1 MKNLRKKLRE
11 DEEEELSKVPKVMEN
26 LGLENLTIF
35 NKKRFEEIEPWDY
48 EVEIIGD
55 VTLSNN
61 DKRILRLPPKFA
73 IEENLPEG
81 GLALDEEL
89 AYGKARMTI
98 NKEEDERL
106 DEEDEGLEED
116 EEEALETERDEA
128 RTRQIYNPIERIF
141 DDRFE

>member
-1 MKNLRKKLRE
+1 M
-11 DEEEELSKVPKVMEN
+11 
-26 LGLENLTIF
+26 TIF

-48 EVEIIGD
+48 EVEVIGE

-61 DKRILRLPPKFA
+61 EKRILRLPHKFA

-106 DEEDEGLEED
+106 DEEDEGIEED
-116 EEEALETERDEA
+116 EEEALEREMK
-128 RTRQIYNPIERIF
+128 QILGRYTIQ
-141 DDRFE
+141 